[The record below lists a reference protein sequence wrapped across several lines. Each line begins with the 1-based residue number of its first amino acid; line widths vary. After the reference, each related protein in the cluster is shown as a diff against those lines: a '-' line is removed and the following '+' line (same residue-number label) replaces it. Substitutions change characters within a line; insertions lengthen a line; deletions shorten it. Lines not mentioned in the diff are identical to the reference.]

1 MLDFELCIPTKI
13 YFGRGQCARVG
24 EIIASRGYRRVLICY
39 GGGSVVRTGLLERV
53 KSSLDA
59 VGVEH
64 DEFGGIQ
71 ANPTSERCAE
81 LGHYARERGSEL
93 LLAVGGGSVIDTAK
107 MAAHCVRTGLDPW
120 DYTEHRAEPSDSLP
134 VGVVLTIAATGSETS
149 DSAVLTNTALGVKR
163 GLSSEKNR
171 PLFAIMDPELTMT
184 LPPYQ
189 TACGVVDIM
198 AHMMERYFTRVTHV
212 ELIDRMTEGALKTV
226 VGNAPIVMHEPEN
239 YDARA
244 EIMWAGCLA
253 HNTLFQ
259 TGRVGDWA
267 SHKLEHELS
276 ALYDIAH
283 GAGLAIVF
291 PAWMKYALAHDGEA
305 KLAQFA
311 VRVFDVPVSG
321 DDAADAAEG
330 IRRLEA
336 FYRSLGLTTTLTE
349 NGIGDTDFGR
359 MAERAVALAGG
370 TLGQFVPLKAAD
382 CEAIY
387 RLAL

>member
-1 MLDFELCIPTKI
+1 M
-13 YFGRGQCARVG
+13 V
-24 EIIASRGYRRVLICY
+24 
-39 GGGSVVRTGLLERV
+39 
-53 KSSLDA
+53 
-59 VGVEH
+59 
-64 DEFGGIQ
+64 
-71 ANPTSERCAE
+71 
-81 LGHYARERGSEL
+81 
-93 LLAVGGGSVIDTAK
+93 LAVGGGSAIDTAK
-107 MAAHCVRTGLDPW
+107 AVANGACYDGDVWDLFDGKGRNTEVLPLGTVVTIPAAGS
-120 DYTEHRAEPSDSLP
+120 EMSDSCVITREEDLC
-134 VGVVLTIAATGSETS
+134 
-149 DSAVLTNTALGVKR
+149 KR
-163 GLSSEKNR
+163 GRNT
-171 PLFAIMDPELTMT
+171 PLNFPKFSILNPEFTYT
-184 LPPYQ
+184 LPPFQ

-253 HNTLFQ
+253 HNTLLQ
-259 TGRVGDWA
+259 TGRIGDWA

-291 PAWMKYALAHDGEA
+291 PAWMKYALAHGGEA

-359 MAERAVALAGG
+359 MAERAVAMAGG

>member
-1 MLDFELCIPTKI
+1 MIDFVFQNPTKI
-13 YFGRGQCARVG
+13 LFGKNALNGLHDEAVRWS
-24 EIIASRGYRRVLICY
+24 ERVLLVY
-39 GGGSVVRTGLLERV
+39 GGGSIKRTGVYDQVMAQLAGLQVWELGGVQPNPRL
-53 KSSLDA
+53 SLVREGIA
-59 VGVEH
+59 LCREQ
-64 DEFGGIQ
+64 GIQ
-71 ANPTSERCAE
+71 
-81 LGHYARERGSEL
+81 LV
-93 LLAVGGGSVIDTAK
+93 LAVGGGSAIDTAK
-107 MAAHCVRTGLDPW
+107 AIANGVCYDGDVWDLFDGKGKNTEVLPLGTVVTIPAAGS
-120 DYTEHRAEPSDSLP
+120 EMSDSCVITREEDLC
-134 VGVVLTIAATGSETS
+134 
-149 DSAVLTNTALGVKR
+149 KR
-163 GLSSEKNR
+163 GRNT
-171 PLFAIMDPELTMT
+171 PLNFPKFSILNPEFTYT
-184 LPPYQ
+184 LPPFQ

-226 VGNAPIVMHEPEN
+226 VNNAPIVMQDPEN

-253 HNTLFQ
+253 HNTLLQ

-291 PAWMKYALAHDGEA
+291 PAWMKYALAHGGEA
-305 KLAQFA
+305 KLAQFGR
-311 VRVFDVPVSG
+311 RVFDVPDSG

-359 MAERAVALAGG
+359 MAERAAAMAGG
-370 TLGQFVPLKAAD
+370 VLGQFVPLKAAD

>member
-1 MLDFELCIPTKI
+1 ML
-13 YFGRGQCARVG
+13 V
-24 EIIASRGYRRVLICY
+24 Y
-39 GGGSVVRTGLLERV
+39 GGGSIKRTGVYDQVMAQLAGTQVWELGGVQPNPRL
-53 KSSLDA
+53 SL
-59 VGVEH
+59 VREGIRLCHEH
-64 DEFGGIQ
+64 DIQ
-71 ANPTSERCAE
+71 
-81 LGHYARERGSEL
+81 LV
-93 LLAVGGGSVIDTAK
+93 LAVGGGSAIDTAK
-107 MAAHCVRTGLDPW
+107 AVANAPAMTATYGTCLTARAGIRSSAPGHGGDHPAA
-120 DYTEHRAEPSDSLP
+120 
-134 VGVVLTIAATGSETS
+134 GSEMTIPAS
-149 DSAVLTNTALGVKR
+149 SPRGGPVQARRNT
-163 GLSSEKNR
+163 
-171 PLFAIMDPELTMT
+171 PLNFPKFSILNPEFTYT
-184 LPPYQ
+184 LPPFQ

-291 PAWMKYALAHDGEA
+291 PAWMKYALAHGGEA

-311 VRVFDVPVSG
+311 VRVFDVPISG

-359 MAERAVALAGG
+359 MAERAVAMAGG

>member
-24 EIIASRGYRRVLICY
+24 EIIASRGYSRVLICY

-81 LGHYARERGSEL
+81 LAHYARERGSEL

-189 TACGVVDIM
+189 TACGVVDILM
-198 AHMMERYFTRVTHV
+198 HTMERYMCTNPDN
-212 ELIDRMTEGALKTV
+212 ELIDRISEGLLTSVIDA
-226 VGNAPIVMHEPEN
+226 GRRAMAEPGDYE
-239 YDARA
+239 ARA
-244 EIMWAGCLA
+244 TLMLAGSLS
-253 HNTLFQ
+253 HNGL
-259 TGRVGDWA
+259 TGAGRACGLWT
-267 SHKLEHELS
+267 HKLEHEMS
-276 ALYDIAH
+276 ALDERIAH
-283 GAGLAIVF
+283 GAGLAVVW
-291 PAWMKYALAHDGEA
+291 PAYLEFFARHGLFTERLERYAEKIWG
-305 KLAQFA
+305 
-311 VRVFDVPVSG
+311 VSG
-321 DDAADAAEG
+321 VENG
-330 IRRLEA
+330 IEA
-336 FYRSLGLTTTLTE
+336 TREYFRSLGMPERLS
-349 NGIGDTDFGR
+349 DFGLT
-359 MAERAVALAGG
+359 AENAEYMSRRCTDEGRKFFPSVIP
-370 TLGQFVPLKAAD
+370 LGLDEVREIFSL
-382 CEAIY
+382 C
-387 RLAL
+387 L

>member
-24 EIIASRGYRRVLICY
+24 EISASRGYRRVLICY

-59 VGVEH
+59 AGVEH

-71 ANPTSERCAE
+71 ANPTSERCAS
-81 LGHYARERGSEL
+81 LARYARERGSEL

-189 TACGVVDIM
+189 TACGVVDILM
-198 AHMMERYFTRVTHV
+198 HTMERYMCTNPDN
-212 ELIDRMTEGALKTV
+212 ELIDRISEGLLTSVIDA
-226 VGNAPIVMHEPEN
+226 GRRAMAEPGDYE
-239 YDARA
+239 ARA
-244 EIMWAGCLA
+244 TLMLAGSLSHNGLTGAGRACGLWA
-253 HNTLFQ
+253 
-259 TGRVGDWA
+259 
-267 SHKLEHELS
+267 HKLEHEMS
-276 ALYDIAH
+276 ALDERIAH
-283 GAGLAIVF
+283 GAGLAVVW
-291 PAWMKYALAHDGEA
+291 PAYLEFFARHGLFTERLERYAEKIWG
-305 KLAQFA
+305 
-311 VRVFDVPVSG
+311 VSG
-321 DDAADAAEG
+321 VENG
-330 IRRLEA
+330 IEA
-336 FYRSLGLTTTLTE
+336 TREYFRSLGMPERLS
-349 NGIGDTDFGR
+349 DFGLT
-359 MAERAVALAGG
+359 AENAEYMSRRCTDEGRKFFPSVIP
-370 TLGQFVPLKAAD
+370 LGLDEVREIFSL
-382 CEAIY
+382 C
-387 RLAL
+387 L

>member
-1 MLDFELCIPTKI
+1 MIDFAFHNPTKI
-13 YFGRGQCARVG
+13 FFGKTSLTHLHDEAARYG
-24 EIIASRGYRRVLICY
+24 SRVLLVY
-39 GGGSVVRTGLLERV
+39 GGGSIKRTGVYDQVMAQLAGMQV
-53 KSSLDA
+53 W
-59 VGVEH
+59 
-64 DEFGGIQ
+64 
-71 ANPTSERCAE
+71 E
-81 LGHYARERGSEL
+81 LGGVQPNPRLSLVRDGIALCREHAIEL
-93 LLAVGGGSVIDTAK
+93 VLAVGGGSAIDTAK
-107 MAAHCVRTGLDPW
+107 AVANGACYDGDVWDLFDGKGGNTEVLPLGTVVTIPAAGS
-120 DYTEHRAEPSDSLP
+120 EMSDSCVITREEDLC
-134 VGVVLTIAATGSETS
+134 
-149 DSAVLTNTALGVKR
+149 KR
-163 GLSSEKNR
+163 GRNT
-171 PLFAIMDPELTMT
+171 PLNFPKFSILNPEFTYT
-184 LPPYQ
+184 LPPFQ
-189 TACGVVDIM
+189 TACGAVDIM

-226 VGNAPIVMHEPEN
+226 VNNAPIVMREPEN

-291 PAWMKYALAHDGEA
+291 PAWMKYALAHGGEA
-305 KLAQFA
+305 KLAQFGH
-311 VRVFDVPVSG
+311 RVFDVPDSG

-336 FYRSLGLTTTLTE
+336 FYRALGLTTTLRE
-349 NGIGDTDFGR
+349 NGIGDADFGR
-359 MAERAVALAGG
+359 MAGRAVAMAGG

>member
-13 YFGRGQCARVG
+13 YFGRGQCTRVG
-24 EIIASRGYRRVLICY
+24 EISASRGYRRVLICY

-189 TACGVVDIM
+189 TACGVVDILM
-198 AHMMERYFTRVTHV
+198 HTMERYMCTNPDN
-212 ELIDRMTEGALKTV
+212 ELIDRISEGLLTSVIDA
-226 VGNAPIVMHEPEN
+226 GRRAMAEPGDYE
-239 YDARA
+239 ARA
-244 EIMWAGCLA
+244 TLMLAGSLSHNGLTGAGRACGLWA
-253 HNTLFQ
+253 
-259 TGRVGDWA
+259 
-267 SHKLEHELS
+267 HKLEHEMS
-276 ALYDIAH
+276 ALDERIAH
-283 GAGLAIVF
+283 GAGLAVVW
-291 PAWMKYALAHDGEA
+291 PAYLEFFARHGLFTERLERYAEKIWG
-305 KLAQFA
+305 
-311 VRVFDVPVSG
+311 VSG
-321 DDAADAAEG
+321 VENG
-330 IRRLEA
+330 IEA
-336 FYRSLGLTTTLTE
+336 TREYFRSLGMPERLS
-349 NGIGDTDFGR
+349 DFGLT
-359 MAERAVALAGG
+359 AENAEYMSRRCTDEGRKSFPSVIP
-370 TLGQFVPLKAAD
+370 LGLDEVREIFSL
-382 CEAIY
+382 C
-387 RLAL
+387 L

>member
-1 MLDFELCIPTKI
+1 MIDFMFQNPTKI
-13 YFGRGQCARVG
+13 YFGKNALNSLHDEAAHWG
-24 EIIASRGYRRVLICY
+24 ERVLLVY
-39 GGGSVVRTGLLERV
+39 GGGSIKRTGVYDQVMAQLAGTQVWELGGVQPNPRL
-53 KSSLDA
+53 SL
-59 VGVEH
+59 VREGIRLCHEH
-64 DEFGGIQ
+64 DIQ
-71 ANPTSERCAE
+71 
-81 LGHYARERGSEL
+81 LV
-93 LLAVGGGSVIDTAK
+93 LAVGGGSAIDTAK
-107 MAAHCVRTGLDPW
+107 AIANGACYDGDVWDLFDGKGENTEVLPLGTVVTIPAA
-120 DYTEHRAEPSDSLP
+120 
-134 VGVVLTIAATGSETS
+134 GSEMSNSSVITREE
-149 DSAVLTNTALGVKR
+149 DLCKR
-163 GLSSEKNR
+163 GRNT
-171 PLFAIMDPELTMT
+171 PLNFPKFSILNPEFTYT
-184 LPPYQ
+184 LPPFQ

-291 PAWMKYALAHDGEA
+291 PAWMKYALAHGGEA

>member
-1 MLDFELCIPTKI
+1 MIDFAFHNPTKI
-13 YFGRGQCARVG
+13 FFGKTSLTHLHDEAARYG
-24 EIIASRGYRRVLICY
+24 SRVLLVY
-39 GGGSVVRTGLLERV
+39 GGGSIKRTGVYDQVMAQLAGMQV
-53 KSSLDA
+53 W
-59 VGVEH
+59 
-64 DEFGGIQ
+64 
-71 ANPTSERCAE
+71 E
-81 LGHYARERGSEL
+81 LGGVQPNPRLSLVRDGIALCREHAIEL
-93 LLAVGGGSVIDTAK
+93 VLAVGGGSAIDTAK
-107 MAAHCVRTGLDPW
+107 AVANGACYDGDVWDLFDGKGRNTEVLPLGTVVTIPAAGS
-120 DYTEHRAEPSDSLP
+120 EMSDSCVITREEDLC
-134 VGVVLTIAATGSETS
+134 
-149 DSAVLTNTALGVKR
+149 KR
-163 GLSSEKNR
+163 GRNT
-171 PLFAIMDPELTMT
+171 PLNFPKFSILNPEFTYT
-184 LPPYQ
+184 LPPFQ
-189 TACGVVDIM
+189 TACGAVDIM

-226 VGNAPIVMHEPEN
+226 VNNAPIVMREPEN

-291 PAWMKYALAHDGEA
+291 PAWMKYALAHGGEA
-305 KLAQFA
+305 KLAQFGR
-311 VRVFDVPVSG
+311 RVFDVSDSG
-321 DDAADAAEG
+321 DDATDAAEG

-336 FYRSLGLTTTLTE
+336 FYRALGLTTTLRE
-349 NGIGDTDFGR
+349 NGIGDADFGR
-359 MAERAVALAGG
+359 MAGRAVAMAGG

>member
-59 VGVEH
+59 AWVEH

-81 LGHYARERGSEL
+81 LAHYARERGSEL

-189 TACGVVDIM
+189 TACGVVDILM
-198 AHMMERYFTRVTHV
+198 HTMERYMCTNPDN
-212 ELIDRMTEGALKTV
+212 ELIDRISEGLLTSVIDA
-226 VGNAPIVMHEPEN
+226 GHRAMAEPGDYE
-239 YDARA
+239 ARA
-244 EIMWAGCLA
+244 TLMLAGSLSHNGLTGAGRACGLWA
-253 HNTLFQ
+253 
-259 TGRVGDWA
+259 
-267 SHKLEHELS
+267 HKLEHEMS
-276 ALYDIAH
+276 ALDERIAH
-283 GAGLAIVF
+283 GAGLAVVW
-291 PAWMKYALAHDGEA
+291 PAYLEFFARHGLFTERLERYAEKIWG
-305 KLAQFA
+305 
-311 VRVFDVPVSG
+311 VSG
-321 DDAADAAEG
+321 VENG
-330 IRRLEA
+330 IEA
-336 FYRSLGLTTTLTE
+336 TREYFRSLGMPERLS
-349 NGIGDTDFGR
+349 DFGLT
-359 MAERAVALAGG
+359 AENAEYMSRRCTDEGRKSFPSVIP
-370 TLGQFVPLKAAD
+370 LGLDEVREIFSL
-382 CEAIY
+382 C
-387 RLAL
+387 L

>member
-13 YFGRGQCARVG
+13 YFGRGQCTRVG
-24 EIIASRGYRRVLICY
+24 EISASRGYRRVLICY

-189 TACGVVDIM
+189 TACGVVDILM
-198 AHMMERYFTRVTHV
+198 HTMERYMCTNPDN
-212 ELIDRMTEGALKTV
+212 ELIDRISEGLLTSVIDA
-226 VGNAPIVMHEPEN
+226 GRRAMAEPGDYE
-239 YDARA
+239 ARA
-244 EIMWAGCLA
+244 TLMLAGSLSHNGLTGAGRACGLWA
-253 HNTLFQ
+253 
-259 TGRVGDWA
+259 
-267 SHKLEHELS
+267 HKLEHEMS
-276 ALYDIAH
+276 ALDERIAH
-283 GAGLAIVF
+283 GAGLAVVW
-291 PAWMKYALAHDGEA
+291 PAYLEFFARHGLFTERLERYAEKIWG
-305 KLAQFA
+305 
-311 VRVFDVPVSG
+311 VSG
-321 DDAADAAEG
+321 VENG
-330 IRRLEA
+330 IEA
-336 FYRSLGLTTTLTE
+336 TREYFRSLGMPERLS
-349 NGIGDTDFGR
+349 DFGLT
-359 MAERAVALAGG
+359 AENAEYMSRRCTDEGRKFFPSVIP
-370 TLGQFVPLKAAD
+370 LGLDEVREIFSL
-382 CEAIY
+382 C
-387 RLAL
+387 L